1 MNIWVLLAISCGAI
15 LPPSFTFP
23 SSASRSGSF
32 PTPRILNAN
41 ALSGAQGASAARAP
55 APMKAGRGARK
66 KLSPRKMLSM
76 VSNFAPPAEDD
87 AYPMMDLME
96 FELADTGAPMPVPP
110 PAPVTAPDDDT
121 AALPA
126 LMLSQRADG
135 MFGDVA
141 STLASV
147 AALVSRG
154 HTHREGDF
162 RAELKRTL
170 ATLRGRVA
178 GVQGDEVVWIRLAI
192 ALLAVPHG
200 AEPEGLDATLDALA
214 RGLALGDAN
223 ALRQRVIALLDAA
236 PAGWD
241 VGPAGA
247 VRARFLSA

>member
-1 MNIWVLLAISCGAI
+1 
-15 LPPSFTFP
+15 
-23 SSASRSGSF
+23 
-32 PTPRILNAN
+32 
-41 ALSGAQGASAARAP
+41 
-55 APMKAGRGARK
+55 
-66 KLSPRKMLSM
+66 
-76 VSNFAPPAEDD
+76 
-87 AYPMMDLME
+87 
-96 FELADTGAPMPVPP
+96 
-110 PAPVTAPDDDT
+110 
-121 AALPA
+121 
-126 LMLSQRADG
+126 

-178 GVQGDEVVWIRLAI
+178 GAQGDEAVWIRLAI

-200 AEPEGLDATLDALA
+200 AAPEGLDATLDALA
-214 RGLALGDAN
+214 RGLAFGDPN
-223 ALRQRVIALLDAA
+223 ALRQRVIALLNAA

-241 VGPAGA
+241 VGPAGV